1 MEKKSLGRGLGDISN
16 IFLSNSDK
24 TKANPHPAEDQCQ
37 IEETMTARNKL
48 AFQNDGNEKKSL
60 GRGLEDISNI
70 FLSTSDKTKANSHQP
85 EDQCEIE
92 ETVTVRKK
100 LAFQNNENVQQNM
113 LRALSKHLEKGYSIR
128 RVDLKK
134 IEDISTPRSRVRR
147 EEEVIISI
155 IGRSYVIEVRKGGTS

>member
-1 MEKKSLGRGLGDISN
+1 M
-16 IFLSNSDK
+16 
-24 TKANPHPAEDQCQ
+24 
-37 IEETMTARNKL
+37 
-48 AFQNDGNEKKSL
+48 EKKSL

-70 FLSTSDKTKANSHQP
+70 FLSTSDKTKENSRQA

-113 LRALSKHLEKGYSIR
+113 IRALSKHLEEGYSIR

-134 IEDISTPRSRVRR
+134 IEDISKPRSRVRR

-155 IGRSYVIEVRKGGTS
+155 SGGSYVIEVRKGGAS